1 MENKDIMTKARE
13 SLKGHWG
20 IAIGA
25 VLVYAVIIGGIQIIP
40 VAGAIISILIAGAMT
55 LGINTIML
63 TLARGNKTE
72 IGRLFDGF
80 SRFGT
85 TLAAYLL
92 QVLFILLWAL
102 LLIIP
107 GIIAAYS
114 YFMTFYILADDKA
127 IGALDAIRKS
137 KEMMKGHKWKLL
149 CLSFRFFGWMVLA
162 ILTLGIGFIWL
173 APYMSVSFAIFYD
186 DIKNAQAQEVAPIQ

>member
-1 MENKDIMTKARE
+1 MENKDIMAKARV

-25 VLVYAVIIGGIQIIP
+25 MLLYIVIVAGIQIVP
-40 VAGAIISILIAGAMT
+40 VAGAIISLLIGGAMT
-55 LGINTIML
+55 LGMNTVML
-63 TLARGNKTE
+63 AISRGNETT

-80 SRFGT
+80 SRYGT

-92 QVLFILLWAL
+92 QAIFVFLWML

-114 YFMTFYILADDKA
+114 YAMTYYILADDKS

-137 KEMMKGHKWKLL
+137 KEMMKGNKWKLF
-149 CLSFRFFGWMVLA
+149 CLSFRFFGWIVLA
-162 ILTLGIGFIWL
+162 ILTFGIGFIWV
-173 APYMSVSFAIFYD
+173 APYISVSIATFYD
-186 DIKNAQAQEVAPIQ
+186 DIKNGQSQEIAS